1 LIPRVGLTDG
11 DSDVLV
17 ADEMVVETLAVD
29 VLAVDVLVVGVL
41 VVDVLVTLF
50 DVEEVLV
57 ATEEVEELEGLE
69 VLDFVLVDDVL
80 LLTLE
85 VERETLELEELEVD
99 EATLELEELE
109 AREDRRY
116 NSNLFPAPQYSY

>member
-1 LIPRVGLTDG
+1 
-11 DSDVLV
+11 
-17 ADEMVVETLAVD
+17 MVVEPLAVD

-41 VVDVLVTLF
+41 VVDVLVELF

-80 LLTLE
+80 LLVTLE